1 MIHSLLADGI
11 LALHVAFLLFVVF
24 GGLAVL
30 RWTRVAWLHVP
41 CVLWGAWVELAGWVC
56 PLTPLENRFRRL
68 AGEAGYAGGFLE
80 HYVVP
85 LLYPPGLTRGMQ
97 VALGVAALA
106 LNVGVYVV
114 VWRRSRSAR
123 GEPPVT
129 DPRS

>member
-1 MIHSLLADGI
+1 MIHSLLADGT

-30 RWTRVAWLHVP
+30 RWRRVAWLHVP

-68 AGEAGYAGGFLE
+68 AGEAGYPGGFLE

-114 VWRRSRSAR
+114 VWRRGRRAR
-123 GEPPVT
+123 G
-129 DPRS
+129 

>member
-1 MIHSLLADGI
+1 MIHSLLADGT

-30 RWTRVAWLHVP
+30 RWRRVAWLHVP

-56 PLTPLENRFRRL
+56 PLTPLENRLRRL
-68 AGEAGYAGGFLE
+68 AGESGYAGGFLE

-114 VWRRSRSAR
+114 VWRRGRRAR
-123 GEPPVT
+123 G
-129 DPRS
+129 